1 MEVKKKEAELDMESF
16 MSGDLQKILDLDK
29 EAPVRLERAP
39 VVTVMGHV
47 DH

>member
-1 MEVKKKEAELDMESF
+1 MESF